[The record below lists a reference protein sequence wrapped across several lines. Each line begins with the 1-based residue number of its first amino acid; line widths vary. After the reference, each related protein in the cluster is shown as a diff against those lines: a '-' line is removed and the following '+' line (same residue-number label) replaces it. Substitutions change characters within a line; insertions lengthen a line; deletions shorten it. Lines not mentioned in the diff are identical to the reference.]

1 MRWMH
6 RPWALKPRKSLP
18 GDIFGLIKLQTSRCV
33 QRMLPG
39 QKSTTILS
47 SATGNTHV
55 NHANLVRT
63 PGEFQLVP
71 KSRLLCLCG
80 LGYFWRVCRSEARR
94 CSQTLKVCLSAAA
107 TSRVSGQGAGP
118 PAPLPPQEVRSSS
131 GAHLTQRAKQCR
143 DCGPCQ
149 CHAGCAA
156 AAVYE
161 NVDMNNLVVLKE
173 WMRKNWHRN
182 GPNNLASAVCS
193 SCNFWPK
200 PWRGAR
206 TGGTAAEFC
215 HAPQQ
220 GAGGARTGSR
230 ITQKPINIET
240 VKENNFSC
248 VNPRSVP

>member
-47 SATGNTHV
+47 SVTGNTHV
-55 NHANLVRT
+55 NHANLVCT

-161 NVDMNNLVVLKE
+161 HVDMI
-173 WMRKNWHRN
+173 W
-182 GPNNLASAVCS
+182 
-193 SCNFWPK
+193 
-200 PWRGAR
+200 
-206 TGGTAAEFC
+206 
-215 HAPQQ
+215 
-220 GAGGARTGSR
+220 
-230 ITQKPINIET
+230 
-240 VKENNFSC
+240 
-248 VNPRSVP
+248 